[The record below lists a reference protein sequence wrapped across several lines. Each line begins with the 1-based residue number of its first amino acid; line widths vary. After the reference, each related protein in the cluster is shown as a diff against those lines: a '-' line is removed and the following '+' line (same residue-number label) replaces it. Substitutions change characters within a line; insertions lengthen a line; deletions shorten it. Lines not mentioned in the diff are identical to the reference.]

1 MSDQIFIL
9 VSSSLA
15 DRNFLSSN
23 RFESLWRALCHLGQ
37 VVRLEIDAK
46 DNPLW
51 QGVSQA
57 ELNAHLARLCAGDP
71 NARLIFAGDLA
82 TRVALAV
89 LPEGARAILAPAHPR
104 PEHLLPGHE
113 LWLRSNAERQLIRDR
128 EQTEADRA
136 ADVQI
141 IPDVFKPIPLP
152 RATAEAFVGLI
163 VEAPV
168 AAEDLEWLRQC
179 IRNDPDV
186 VYMATHETLRL
197 LDPDPTI
204 RVVRRPDV
212 ASVLVDTQT
221 LYLIGSP
228 ASLALLRATAIVSE
242 RQLRLP
248 TGAAGA
254 ENDPGFDPE
263 ACQAAVAS
271 ALGVL
276 EPPTPE
282 VLATR
287 LRNNLALSFSVHLA
301 TFQPW
306 SRLVHVVLNAPGAY
320 PEELLSGYFDSSG
333 MAENDLVNAQIQPTD
348 PHGTD
353 AGSSL
358 RATAALAPGVLPE
371 RIDIVLT
378 AWGAEV
384 WRMNLAAGLA
394 IESAGLISIEHL
406 DETHVQIN
414 AWGRPGELEIQV
426 GRRVGKAVQE
436 VVNNNG
442 CAGFRQ
448 DADWP
453 FNRETLTPLPKE
465 GTALRFSAFKRVYT
479 PRRLASRRLE
489 QMRDAYAGRS
499 AWMVGNGPSV
509 QLEDMDRLAETNQLC
524 FAFNRFHLA
533 YDQTALRPH
542 FTVTGDA
549 QMIED
554 FGQQIVDSAG
564 GTVCVAHG
572 RAPALTGD
580 YIWLRQ
586 VSAYPSLFSHEPARW
601 VTPGG
606 SSLYVALQIGY
617 WLGIRRWYLYG
628 ADFAFRFNRRQ
639 NGQDAFRSASGD
651 DNHFIKNYRS
661 GRAWCPPA
669 IESILPAFHMARMQM
684 ELAGGYI
691 LNATRGGFLHVF
703 DRVEFDEAL
712 RN

>member
-1 MSDQIFIL
+1 M
-9 VSSSLA
+9 
-15 DRNFLSSN
+15 
-23 RFESLWRALCHLGQ
+23 
-37 VVRLEIDAK
+37 EIDAK

-51 QGVSQA
+51 HGISQA
-57 ELNAHLARLCAGDP
+57 ELSAQLASLCTDDP
-71 NARLIFAGDLA
+71 NARLVFAGDLA

-89 LPEGARAILAPAHPR
+89 LPEGARAILAPAHPG
-104 PEHLLPGHE
+104 PEHLLAGHE
-113 LWLRSNAERQLIRDR
+113 LWLRSEAEQRLIWDR
-128 EQTEADRA
+128 EQTEVDRA
-136 ADVQI
+136 TDVRI
-141 IPDVFKPIPLP
+141 IPEVFNPIPVP
-152 RATAEAFVGLI
+152 RTTAGPFVGLV

-168 AAEDLEWLRQC
+168 VAEDLDWLRRC
-179 IRNDPDV
+179 LRDDPYG
-186 VYMATHETLRL
+186 VYVATPETLRL
-197 LDPDPTI
+197 LDPNPAV
-204 RVVRRPDV
+204 RVLRRSDL
-212 ASVLVDTQT
+212 ASVLADAQA
-221 LYLIGSP
+221 LYLVGSP
-228 ASLALLRATAIVSE
+228 ASLALLRATAMVSE

-248 TGAAGA
+248 AGADGA

-263 ACQAAVAS
+263 ACRAAVAS

-276 EPPTPE
+276 EPLTPE
-282 VLATR
+282 ALATR
-287 LRNNLALSFSVHLA
+287 LRDNLALSFSVHMA

-306 SRLVHVVLNAPGAY
+306 SRLVHVVLNTPAAY
-320 PEELLSGYFDSSG
+320 PEGLLGGFFDGPG
-333 MAENDLVNAQIQPTD
+333 MAENDLVNAWIQPTD
-348 PHGTD
+348 PHGPD

-378 AWGAEV
+378 AWGTEV
-384 WRMNLAAGLA
+384 GRMNLATGLA
-394 IESAGLISIEHL
+394 IENAGLISIEHL
-406 DETHVQIN
+406 DETHVRIN

-436 VVNNNG
+436 VVNDSG

-448 DADWP
+448 DAEWP
-453 FNRETLTPLPKE
+453 FNRETLTPLPNE
-465 GTALRFSAFKRVYT
+465 GTALRFSAFKRIYT

-499 AWMVGNGPSV
+499 AWLVGNGPSV
-509 QLEDMDRLAETNQLC
+509 QIGDLDRLAETSQLC

-533 YDQTALRPH
+533 YDQTPLRPH

-554 FGQQIVDSAG
+554 FGQEIVDSAE

-586 VSAYPSLFSHEPARW
+586 VSAYPSLFSLEPARW

-639 NGQDAFRSASGD
+639 SGQDVFRSANGD

-684 ELAGGYI
+684 ELAGGFI
-691 LNATRGGFLHVF
+691 RNATRGGSLHVF
-703 DRVEFDEAL
+703 DRVDFDEAL
-712 RN
+712 QN